1 MQIGGN
7 VIKKSETRNTPL
19 GAIVK
24 LTAAKVLIRNLSYRF
39 KDLFMLDNTNYGCYR
54 ARRY

>member
-24 LTAAKVLIRNLSYRF
+24 LTAAKGLIRNLSYRF